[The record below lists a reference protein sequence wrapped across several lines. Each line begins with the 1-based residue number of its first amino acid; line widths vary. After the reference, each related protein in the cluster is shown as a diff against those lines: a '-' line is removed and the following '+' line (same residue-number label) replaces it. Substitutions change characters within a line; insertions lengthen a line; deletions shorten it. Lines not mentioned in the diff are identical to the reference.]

1 MSLEPATGDPNVLRA
16 PAHLPK
22 AVIQR
27 PQADAGGNSLGGVR
41 LPDLAVPLG
50 THAVQNQ
57 PLSRAC
63 VLLGGYVPFAKT
75 KAARE
80 AANDSRPSLAELYR
94 NRDDY
99 VNKIRVAA
107 RELEQAGFL
116 LPEDAAIIIPR
127 PPASSTAFGG
137 AAGGSRQ

>member
-1 MSLEPATGDPNVLRA
+1 
-16 PAHLPK
+16 
-22 AVIQR
+22 
-27 PQADAGGNSLGGVR
+27 VR

-63 VLLGGYVPFAKT
+63 MLLGGYIPFAKT
-75 KAARE
+75 KAARD
-80 AANDSRPSLAELYR
+80 AVNDSRSSLAELYR

-99 VNKIRVAA
+99 VNRIRVAA

-116 LPEDAAIIIPR
+116 LPEDGAIIIQAA
-127 PPASSTAFGG
+127 ASSTAFGV
-137 AAGGSRQ
+137 AAGG